1 MIRVVFIVF
10 VAFALASCK
19 SVENGGGVRSG
30 NQEITQA
37 GSFSVLIKFQSQEG
51 LKMVLFQMQNLKLEL
66 EKEVSVSDNIYQ
78 LKLVCR
84 EFEVDGTIRKLSM
97 QEGVEWAKRLE

>member
-1 MIRVVFIVF
+1 
-10 VAFALASCK
+10 
-19 SVENGGGVRSG
+19 
-30 NQEITQA
+30 
-37 GSFSVLIKFQSQEG
+37 
-51 LKMVLFQMQNLKLEL
+51 MQNLKLEL

-78 LKLVCR
+78 LKLMCR